1 MGISP
6 NGGMTGADIVV
17 GWVKDEISAVTVRN
31 VREANY
37 VGEIDGLIE
46 NYRM

>member
-17 GWVKDEISAVTVRN
+17 GWVKNGIAVIS
-31 VREANY
+31 
-37 VGEIDGLIE
+37 VGFCYIAQ
-46 NYRM
+46 